1 MEEYEDIDQLTTD
14 VELLVSN
21 AKLYYKVHICSCVK
35 QAHDLVFGKRKGSF
49 LIMSPTNH
57 FTLHECI
64 PTHLLIYSTTWD
76 LYFRKNEFKIC
87 YKFSYI
93 IFFAQT
99 YHLKYS
105 LSLKF
110 FHVFLKNVEPFDIL
124 RLVIHYFILD
134 ASMLYL
140 LILIV
145 LSIEILSRIQG
156 CCRIVG
162 NLPRDKKRAV
172 KRSVW
177 WTGTTEGGATTQH
190 KTGCTGSGRGWGGRS
205 LSINI

>member
-1 MEEYEDIDQLTTD
+1 M
-14 VELLVSN
+14 N
-21 AKLYYKVHICSCVK
+21 
-35 QAHDLVFGKRKGSF
+35 VFP
-49 LIMSPTNH
+49 LI
-57 FTLHECI
+57 
-64 PTHLLIYSTTWD
+64 LIYSTTWD

-93 IFFAQT
+93 F
-99 YHLKYS
+99 LCS
-105 LSLKF
+105 NLSSEVFIIIK
-110 FHVFLKNVEPFDIL
+110 VFLKNVEPFDIL

-140 LILIV
+140 LTLIV

-190 KTGCTGSGRGWGGRS
+190 KTGCTGSGRGRGGRS
-205 LSINI
+205 LSINILGSSTLWEKLSKCHFVAPHTDEFFKDMIFF

>member
-1 MEEYEDIDQLTTD
+1 MNVFPLIFWSIQLL
-14 VELLVSN
+14 E
-21 AKLYYKVHICSCVK
+21 
-35 QAHDLVFGKRKGSF
+35 
-49 LIMSPTNH
+49 
-57 FTLHECI
+57 
-64 PTHLLIYSTTWD
+64 IYILGRMNSK
-76 LYFRKNEFKIC
+76 YVINFPIF
-87 YKFSYI
+87 
-93 IFFAQT
+93 FFAQT

-140 LILIV
+140 LTLIV

-205 LSINI
+205 LSINILGSSTLWEKLSKCHFVAPHTDEFFKDMIFF

>member
-1 MEEYEDIDQLTTD
+1 MNVFPLIFWSIQLLEIYILGRMNSKY
-14 VELLVSN
+14 VIN
-21 AKLYYKVHICSCVK
+21 
-35 QAHDLVFGKRKGSF
+35 F
-49 LIMSPTNH
+49 LI
-57 FTLHECI
+57 F
-64 PTHLLIYSTTWD
+64 
-76 LYFRKNEFKIC
+76 
-87 YKFSYI
+87 
-93 IFFAQT
+93 FFAQT

-105 LSLKF
+105 LSLNF
-110 FHVFLKNVEPFDIL
+110 FHVFLKYSLSLNFFQVFLKTVEPFDIL

-140 LILIV
+140 LTLIV

-177 WTGTTEGGATTQH
+177 WTRTTEGGATTQH